1 MSQLALRSV
10 SVVVV
15 TWNSAMD
22 ILRCLKS
29 VDVSRLDVALPLDV
43 VVIDNGSV
51 DKTVVLV
58 QEHFPDVLVVSTHRN
73 LGFGAAANIGI
84 ARTCGDAVLI
94 INPDACLEEG
104 ALRAMIQHLQSL
116 QTLGCVAP
124 LHLALDGRVES
135 PARRFPTLMAAIADG
150 TIVQRFLPQLPAL
163 RSYYMSDDTKSD
175 GPDWLVGACLCF
187 RRSALTETDGFDVGY
202 EMYSEEMDLLRELR
216 TNGWCCAVTANA
228 RIQHRGSASADQDPI
243 ARERRF
249 FKSRYR
255 YVTKTWGW
263 PVAAALRVFV
273 AVSGLV
279 RLLEQIVRMV
289 RPAHRTDA
297 RREIR
302 QIATLTV
309 WQWFGWGR

>member
-1 MSQLALRSV
+1 M
-10 SVVVV
+10 
-15 TWNSAMD
+15 
-22 ILRCLKS
+22 
-29 VDVSRLDVALPLDV
+29 
-43 VVIDNGSV
+43 
-51 DKTVVLV
+51 LV

-202 EMYSEEMDLLRELR
+202 EMYSCLLY
-216 TNGWCCAVTANA
+216 TSDA
-228 RIQHRGSASADQDPI
+228 AD
-243 ARERRF
+243 E
-249 FKSRYR
+249 
-255 YVTKTWGW
+255 
-263 PVAAALRVFV
+263 
-273 AVSGLV
+273 
-279 RLLEQIVRMV
+279 
-289 RPAHRTDA
+289 
-297 RREIR
+297 
-302 QIATLTV
+302 
-309 WQWFGWGR
+309 